1 MRTYCPR
8 STQTFFPSECI
19 KTKTTLGFI
28 KDNLKKTTLGRE
40 PVSIIFCNYHRV
52 KSSLLSLELSFQSLL
67 QGRQTSKS
75 RFYTVWQFKTK
86 GVNF

>member
-19 KTKTTLGFI
+19 KTTLGFI

-40 PVSIIFCNYHRV
+40 PVSIIFCNCHRV
-52 KSSLLSLELSFQSLL
+52 KSSLLSLELSFRSLL
-67 QGRQTSKS
+67 QGRQTSK
-75 RFYTVWQFKTK
+75 
-86 GVNF
+86 